1 MAFCIIWYPIELI
14 IRIMVKKSQVKKDS
28 SLELEKPVFDECLDE
43 MIRDKRE
50 AREEREISGA
60 GIWTLLF
67 LDDLFDD

>member
-1 MAFCIIWYPIELI
+1 
-14 IRIMVKKSQVKKDS
+14 MVKKSQVKKDS
-28 SLELEKPVFDECLDE
+28 SLELEKTVFDECLDE

-50 AREEREISGA
+50 VREEREISGA